1 MYGCHHTRSL
11 PPFVL
16 AACLVVSFLFNF
28 ISCNGNGGGADY
40 EGAVYGAPAESGSG
54 SSSSS
59 SAGTGGGSISA
70 EDMLNLSNA
79 GDTDSI
85 ISRLEEPSASSQS
98 EFEPSTIALSASD
111 IGLPAGGYVTLT
123 ITGDGIG
130 YAADAS
136 ASSDGNVYFQIPPIE
151 EGSEITVSVIVKR
164 PSGTVVCAGSK
175 TQTVVGGAS
184 HISISLLQGDV
195 WQLPV
200 PLTVNASSTSVIY
213 DVSGAAGQSVT
224 FSVAGLTAPEYGSL
238 SYSWALADGTPAGDG
253 ESVTVALDDLLG
265 GAPSSGGSYT
275 PAVTVTATYT
285 DEDGV
290 TSTSS
295 GTGLVTVTV
304 LEIPAFTIEITP
316 PDTGTVAHAGGP
328 GYDVGDLSQPFTY
341 KAVPVSGAFPEGT
354 VFTWSRDGGA
364 TSLSESSG
372 TLSASP
378 ADWGCASWAT
388 VSTVE
393 YDMTCR
399 AENPRAL
406 GSPQSAG
413 PVNLKLYKALSPP
426 LLEVSS
432 NGTAVAGAEA
442 TYIAVSNTDMS
453 KTTLSL
459 GISNSADMPAGTTLV
474 YTVNGMD
481 INGTPGSQSITRL
494 GSVGYSALP
503 ESVIISCT
511 AKCPGYDDVAGDP
524 VTVYFLPRI
533 PPFEVTLDISIPPA
547 TAVADGSGGSVK
559 VHYLSATHLPT
570 ETDTLGTGLFTFS
583 ATPVAVPAGTTAD
596 DFAASGYSYDWTVDG
611 VSLGTDFDDGTVD
624 LHLPNLGIT
633 DIASMPTVR
642 TNYTIGCKVSRAD
655 SGEELEETY
664 TLILEPKL
672 HTVCFMSNSSTVA
685 ATLPVLDGSSIWDG
699 TKADGKSL
707 WDDSKASPPVIS
719 STNGVFDGWY
729 TDDTLTTPFFLG
741 AAVTADAD
749 AYARWQTVDVEKR
762 NPDPPDFI
770 NTSGRDI
777 TYLFEVK
784 DQDYERDLYSWSTAI
799 KILNSTHGTTSTVY
813 MDIQGDN
820 KSIAS
825 NHGGIKICGPEGV
838 SDVGGKVK
846 LIFTTSSSGTLTL
859 GFHDYGTHGNIQA
872 ERVEDCI
879 ITVDPSC
886 TASNMKSVRQSSG
899 AEFSYSSFASFLSA
913 AQANTDNDVLF
924 VFTIR
929 RN

>member
-1 MYGCHHTRSL
+1 M
-11 PPFVL
+11 F
-16 AACLVVSFLFNF
+16 SFLLLPFCLA
-28 ISCNGNGGGADY
+28 SCNGNGGSSD
-40 EGAVYGAPAESGSG
+40 AVGEVYVLDVG
-54 SSSSS
+54 SSISSPS
-59 SAGTGGGSISA
+59 TSQSGGSTTTATPITA
-70 EDMLNLSNA
+70 DDILTLSNSNQS
-79 GDTDSI
+79 DSI
-85 ISRLEEPSASSQS
+85 ASLIMAPGDEP
-98 EFEPSTIALSASD
+98 EDVLPTTSTIALSASD

-123 ITGDGIG
+123 IIGRGIG
-130 YAADAS
+130 YAADAY
-136 ASSDGNVYFQIPPIE
+136 ASSDGNVYFQIPQIA
-151 EGSEITVSVIVKR
+151 EGSEITVGVIVKR
-164 PSGTVVCAGSK
+164 PDGRVVCAGSK
-175 TQTVVGGAS
+175 TQTVIGGAS

-195 WQLPV
+195 WHLPD
-200 PLTVNASSTSVIY
+200 PLTVSASSTSITY

-285 DEDGV
+285 DEDGAA
-290 TSTSS
+290 STSS
-295 GTGLVTVTV
+295 GTGLVAVTV

-316 PDTGTVAHAGGP
+316 PDTGNVAHSGGP

-388 VSTVE
+388 VSSVE

-406 GSPQSAG
+406 GSPQSAS
-413 PVNLKLYKALSPP
+413 PVSLKLYKALPPP

-442 TYIAVSNTDMS
+442 TYIAVSNSDMS
-453 KTTLSL
+453 KTSLTL
-459 GISNSADMPAGTTLV
+459 GISNSAAMPAGTTLV

-533 PPFEVTLDISIPPA
+533 PPFEVTLDLSIPA
-547 TAVADGSGGSVK
+547 STSVAEASGPVK

-570 ETDTLGTGLFTFS
+570 TTDTRGTGLFTFS

-596 DFAASGYSYDWTVDG
+596 SFAASGYSYDWTVDG

-642 TNYTIGCKVSRAD
+642 TNYTIGCKVSRTD
-655 SGEELEETY
+655 TGEELEETY

-672 HTVCFMSNSSTVA
+672 HTVYFMSNSSNVA
-685 ATLPVLDGSSIWDG
+685 ATLPVLDGSSVWDG
-699 TKADGKSL
+699 TDADGKCV

-879 ITVDPSC
+879 ITVDPNC
-886 TASNMKSVRQSSG
+886 TASNMKSVSQSSG
-899 AEFSYSSFASFLSA
+899 AEVSYPSFASFLSA